1 MNIIKSSKL
10 CNGYTLS
17 IVEADNVQA
26 VEHFI
31 NRYQLVLDTGNSK
44 RLMPKNKL
52 KFLNFNDDDILYTLV
67 SDKTNEDIV
76 VNTVLYHELILCD
89 RDYFDCEVDLELLS
103 ILTST
108 VNLYEELINIF
119 NLTNINN

>member
-26 VEHFI
+26 VDHFI
-31 NRYQLVLDTGNSK
+31 NRYQLVLDTGNGK
-44 RLMPKNKL
+44 HLMPKNKL
-52 KFLNFNDDDILYTLV
+52 KFLNFNDDDTLYTLV
-67 SDKTNEDIV
+67 SDKTNENIV

>member
-17 IVEADNVQA
+17 IVEVDNVQA

-31 NRYQLVLDTGNSK
+31 NRYQLVLDTGNGK
-44 RLMPKNKL
+44 HLMPKNKL
-52 KFLNFNDDDILYTLV
+52 KFLNFNDDDTLYTLV